1 MTILST
7 IPPDVKKSVAKTEL
21 AYSKL
26 LDANNNI
33 EMCDYQTG
41 VYYHEPEVIRGEVVK
56 SKTLP
61 ESKRTM
67 KENKKS
73 FWNGLK
79 WTRCICRRK
88 NRFKKNTNVTVRT
101 RLTMFR
107 S

>member
-41 VYYHEPEVIRGEVVK
+41 VYYHEPEVIRGDGRK
-56 SKTLP
+56 IKNLARIKTDNEIKQEKFL
-61 ESKRTM
+61 E
-67 KENKKS
+67 
-73 FWNGLK
+73 
-79 WTRCICRRK
+79 
-88 NRFKKNTNVTVRT
+88 RFK
-101 RLTMFR
+101 MDAMYM
-107 S
+107 